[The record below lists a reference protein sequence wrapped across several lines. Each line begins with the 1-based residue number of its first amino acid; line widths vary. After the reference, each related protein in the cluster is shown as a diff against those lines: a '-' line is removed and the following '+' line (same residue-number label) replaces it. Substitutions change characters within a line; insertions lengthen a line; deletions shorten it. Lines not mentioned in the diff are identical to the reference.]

1 MDYSEAMKAQVTRAE
16 AKREI
21 EQHNLNFYDFVLD
34 CGDKQYYIGS
44 EVLNWLGY

>member
-1 MDYSEAMKAQVTRAE
+1 MNYSEAMKVQVTRAE

-34 CGDKQYYIGS
+34 YGLKEFYVGS